1 MDEVKLAN
9 TATPAGAALFAI
21 GALACCLPLGLAGAL
36 GVLALS
42 TLFEAVQ
49 PWFLAIAAMLLAVS
63 AVQAFRSRGAC
74 RRRASSFSLAVLGL
88 SAIVVVAVLAF
99 PQRFAAFLADFVL

>member
-1 MDEVKLAN
+1 M
-9 TATPAGAALFAI
+9 FAI
-21 GALACCLPLGLAGAL
+21 AALACCLPLGLAGAL

-42 TLFEAVQ
+42 TMFETVQ
-49 PWFLAIAAMLLAVS
+49 PWFLAIAAILLGVG

-88 SAIVVVAVLAF
+88 SAVIVVAVLAF
-99 PQRFAAFLADFVL
+99 PQRLAAFLADFVI